1 MQQTKLSSFIE
12 ALVNIV
18 IGFTINYFVNLLV
31 FPLFNMHI
39 SALDNF
45 YMGLI
50 YTLISVVRSYALR
63 RWFNNHLHDA
73 AASAARRWESFM
85 LEVRDL
91 YENRY

>member
-1 MQQTKLSSFIE
+1 MGGQQVQQTKLSSLIE

-18 IGFTINYFVNLLV
+18 IGFTINYFVNLMV

-39 SALDNF
+39 SALNNF

-63 RWFNNHLHDA
+63 RWFNAHLHDA
-73 AASAARRWESFM
+73 ASSVAAWW
-85 LEVRDL
+85 VRV
-91 YENRY
+91 RT